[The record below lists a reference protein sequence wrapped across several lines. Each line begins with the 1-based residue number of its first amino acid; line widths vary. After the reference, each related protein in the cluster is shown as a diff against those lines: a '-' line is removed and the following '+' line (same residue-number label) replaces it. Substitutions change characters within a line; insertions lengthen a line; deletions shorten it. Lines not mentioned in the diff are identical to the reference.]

1 MKSSPSRSNSE
12 ILMLALSLHSIA
24 FMLALTNIRT
34 QMMKENQSAFEIN
47 GNRVFMI
54 VAIVALIMVEV
65 TSGILLCT
73 NIRGKCY
80 TILQFIGLFSTSF
93 APFSLLKVLEILPG
107 DNLACYLF
115 SYVFFGSIF
124 ALFACIMIMCF
135 RDDND
140 DKNLNKSSCVSIFTC
155 LGLVLVPLALV
166 FVLFVPKN
174 IDWIVYSVIYPSIG
188 MEVICFFILVVKD
201 LIYIT
206 ITWDDKQNLEAHQG
220 IQHT

>member
-1 MKSSPSRSNSE
+1 MEPSPSRSNSE

-47 GNRVFMI
+47 GNGVSMV
-54 VAIVALIMVEV
+54 VAIVALTVVEV

-73 NIRGKCY
+73 NIRGN
-80 TILQFIGLFSTSF
+80 ILKFIGIFSACLAT
-93 APFSLLKVLEILPG
+93 FSLLKVILPEH
-107 DNLACYLF
+107 NLVWYLF
-115 SYVFFGSIF
+115 SYVIFGSIF
-124 ALFACIMIMCF
+124 ASSTCILIMCYP
-135 RDDND
+135 DDDD

-174 IDWIVYSVIYPSIG
+174 LDWIVYSVIYPSIG
-188 MEVICFFILVVKD
+188 MEVICFLILVLKD
-201 LIYIT
+201 SIYIT
-206 ITWDDKQNLEAHQG
+206 ITYDDNRNLEAHQG

>member
-1 MKSSPSRSNSE
+1 
-12 ILMLALSLHSIA
+12 MLALSFHSIA
-24 FMLALTNIRT
+24 FMLALTKIRT

-47 GNRVFMI
+47 GNGLFMTA
-54 VAIVALIMVEV
+54 AIVALIVGEV

-73 NIRGKCY
+73 KIRGSCY
-80 TILQFIGLFSTSF
+80 SILQFIGLFSASL
-93 APFSLLKVLEILPG
+93 APLSLLKVLKFLPEHNFG
-107 DNLACYLF
+107 CYLL
-115 SYVFFGSIF
+115 SYVLFESIF
-124 ALFACIMIMCF
+124 ALSACIMITC
-135 RDDND
+135 

-201 LIYIT
+201 CIYIT
-206 ITWDDKQNLEAHQG
+206 ITWDDKQSLEAHQG